1 MISPK
6 GEWIRMKI
14 GEAASITGLTAG
26 NIRFYEK
33 EHLISPQKS
42 DANGY
47 RDYSE
52 AEVEQLKRI
61 KLLRMIGVPVK
72 EIREC
77 LETDGSLAGALERVI
92 TEQREKIKEANESI
106 MMAEYL
112 LDQECDLDH
121 LPEELLRSAA
131 EGYSAYYSQI
141 DMIDEDNR
149 QRIKKYKAGMIG
161 IIVFILITV
170 TAGLLLWVHFWAKPY
185 FAYAGKAGFVTVLVI
200 GVVLSGLIIRILWL
214 SHKENDID

>member
-1 MISPK
+1 
-6 GEWIRMKI
+6 MKI
-14 GEAASITGLTAG
+14 GEAAAITGLTAG

-52 AEVEQLKRI
+52 AEVEQLRRI

-77 LETDGSLAGALERVI
+77 LETDGSLVSALENVI
-92 TEQREKIKEANESI
+92 SEQRKKIKEAKDSI
-106 MMAEYL
+106 TMAEYL
-112 LDQECDLDH
+112 LARGCDLDH
-121 LPEELLRSAA
+121 LPEELLMSVA

-141 DMIDEDNR
+141 DLIDENNTR
-149 QRIKKYKAGMIG
+149 RIKKYKAGKIG
-161 IIVFILITV
+161 IIIFALIIAV
-170 TAGLLLWVHFWAKPY
+170 IGLLLWVEFWAKPY
-185 FAYAGKAGFVTVLVI
+185 FAYAGKAGVITVLGI
-200 GVVLSGLIIRILWL
+200 GVVLISLIARILWL
-214 SHKENDID
+214 AHKNNN

>member
-1 MISPK
+1 
-6 GEWIRMKI
+6 MKI
-14 GEAASITGLTAG
+14 GEVASITGLTAG

-42 DANGY
+42 DSNGY

-52 AEVEQLKRI
+52 AEVEQLMKI

-77 LETDGSLAGALERVI
+77 LETDGALTGALERVI
-92 TEQREKIKEANESI
+92 TEQREKIKEANDSI
-106 MMAEYL
+106 LMSEYL
-112 LDQECDLDH
+112 LDQGCDMDH

-141 DMIDEDNR
+141 DVIDENNR
-149 QRIKKYKAGMIG
+149 QRVKKYKAGMLG

-170 TAGLLLWVHFWAKPY
+170 IAGLLLWANFWARPY
-185 FAYAGKAGFVTVLVI
+185 LAYAGKAGFVTVLVI
-200 GVVLSGLIIRILWL
+200 GVVLMSMIVRILWL
-214 SHKENDID
+214 THKNNDID